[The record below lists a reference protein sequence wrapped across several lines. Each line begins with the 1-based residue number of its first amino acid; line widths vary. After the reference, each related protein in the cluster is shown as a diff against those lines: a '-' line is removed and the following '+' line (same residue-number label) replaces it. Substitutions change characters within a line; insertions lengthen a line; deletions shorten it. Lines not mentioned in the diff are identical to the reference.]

1 MEPEGVVKF
10 QVENQKWVGLED
22 LDVGSKFLM
31 FSKRICFFKKYFW
44 VFEALGSATTYHRKN
59 EIQP

>member
-1 MEPEGVVKF
+1 MIVREKRPVEPEGVVKF

-31 FSKRICFFKKYFW
+31 FSTRIYLFLAAKTQLYK
-44 VFEALGSATTYHRKN
+44 S
-59 EIQP
+59 